1 MFYKLLSMFL
11 SNNNIFLKSVRKKI
25 FVGAVLF
32 FFSLDA
38 FGNHFDDF
46 GPFFGRVAV
55 GGMRSAAGY
64 LNAPAGGVTVSAL
77 GVFVSDSHMEI
88 QSGLGLNYMASHAER
103 YMGPLVQNVDG
114 VDRFLSVSMPLNL
127 GYCIG
132 CVGGSIDPYAGVDVR
147 LNMVG
152 KSRVD
157 GFECVDYFDDLSAKR
172 FQLGLNAG
180 VDVNFVIFYLGYR
193 FTKDMTDFI
202 PGMYSRNSCHKFV
215 LGFNIL
221 Y

>member
-1 MFYKLLSMFL
+1 MM
-11 SNNNIFLKSVRKKI
+11 
-25 FVGAVLF
+25 
-32 FFSLDA
+32 
-38 FGNHFDDF
+38 
-46 GPFFGRVAV
+46 
-55 GGMRSAAGY
+55 M
-64 LNAPAGGVTVSAL
+64 
-77 GVFVSDSHMEI
+77 
-88 QSGLGLNYMASHAER
+88 QSGLELNYTASHAER
-103 YMGPLVQNVDG
+103 YMGLLVQNVDG

-157 GFECVDYFDDLSAKR
+157 GFECVDYFDDLNAKR

-202 PGMYSRNSCHKFV
+202 PGMYSRISCHKFV
-215 LGFNIL
+215 MGLNFFNYLFCKDSIL
-221 Y
+221 CPNGGEQPPLCEVPVTSAVLCVYLARWRWCCRCLRCQPCWKNVLLRGTICCKAPNGWPRSR